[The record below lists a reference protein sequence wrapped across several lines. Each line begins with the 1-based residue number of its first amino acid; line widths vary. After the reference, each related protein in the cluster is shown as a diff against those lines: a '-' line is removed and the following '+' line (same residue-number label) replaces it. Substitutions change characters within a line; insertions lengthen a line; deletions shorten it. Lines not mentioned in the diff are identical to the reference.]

1 MKNLQITSL
10 LKGYTDGT
18 FSINDVVFQC
28 LEMAEALP
36 KEAWIRKLTAEEVA
50 AYVQALEGESP
61 ATKSLY
67 GIPFVIKDNIDLA
80 DIPSTAGCP
89 DFEYLPKQSAHVV
102 EQLIQ
107 AGAIPLGKTN
117 LDQFAT
123 GLVGTRSP
131 YGACPNSFDPAYI
144 SGGSSSGSAV
154 AVAGGCASFSL
165 GTDTAGSGRVPA
177 AFNNLI
183 GLKPSKGL
191 LSCSGVVPACKS
203 LDCVSIFALDA
214 ADAQS
219 VFNVAAHF
227 DATDCY
233 ARELEQAPTLSRGWT
248 FGVPN
253 MEQLKFFGNEEYKAA
268 FEKSVAMLEEAGG
281 TQVEIDFQPF
291 LDAANLLYSGPW
303 VNERYAAVGDFIEAN
318 PDAVLETTRTIILS
332 GLKIPA
338 PDVFESMYK
347 LQAFKRIADTIMGS
361 VDLIVTPTAGTCY
374 TIDEVNADPIQLNT
388 NLGFYTNYMNLL
400 DYAAIAV
407 PTAMTSRLPFG
418 VTLVS
423 FAGHDLKL
431 LQLADHLHQLS
442 QLCVG
447 KTQNQPMPFVP
458 MPFVSMPGRGTV
470 DLAVCGA
477 HLNGYP
483 LHHQLVDEGA
493 IFVESTTTVPEYR
506 MYAFETGGVA
516 KPGLIHDAEK
526 GGEIYLEIYRLT
538 NESFG
543 RFVSQIPSPLGIGK
557 VTLKDGRIVSGFI
570 AEPVVA
576 QIGEEITELGDWRK
590 YID

>member
-1 MKNLQITSL
+1 MTSLQISAL
-10 LKGYTDGT
+10 LEGYRSGALTVA
-18 FSINDVVFQC
+18 SVIEQC
-28 LEMAEALP
+28 AEKAAALP
-36 KEAWIRKLTAEEVA
+36 DEVWIRQLTEAELATYIQV
-50 AYVQALEGESP
+50 LENESP
-61 ATKSLY
+61 ATKPLY
-67 GIPFVIKDNIDLA
+67 GIPFVIKDNIDLSG
-80 DIPSTAGCP
+80 IPTTAGCP
-89 DFEYLPKQSAHVV
+89 DFEYLPEQSAHVV
-102 EQLIQ
+102 AKLIE

-131 YGACPNSFDPAYI
+131 YGACPNSFDPTYI

-154 AVAGGCASFSL
+154 AVAAGCASFSL

-183 GLKPSKGL
+183 GLKPTKGL

-219 VFNVAAHF
+219 VFNVASDF
-227 DATDCY
+227 DPDDCY
-233 ARELEQAPTLSRGWT
+233 ARELAQAPIISKGWT
-248 FGVPN
+248 FGVPKK
-253 MEQLKFFGNEEYKAA
+253 EQLKFFGNADYKAA
-268 FEKSVAMLEEAGG
+268 FAESVELLEKAGG
-281 TQVEIDFQPF
+281 TQVEVDFQPF

-303 VNERYAAVGDFIEAN
+303 VNERYAAVGDFIEAG
-318 PDAVLETTRTIILS
+318 PDKVLETTRNIILS
-332 GLKIPA
+332 GLNIPA
-338 PDVFESMYK
+338 PDVFDAMYK
-347 LQAFKRIADTIMGS
+347 LQAFKRIADAVMGS

-374 TIDEVNADPIQLNT
+374 TIDDVNADPIQLNT

-407 PTAMTSRLPFG
+407 PTALTSKLPFG

-431 LQLADHLHQLS
+431 LQLADRLHQVSGLN
-442 QLCVG
+442 VG
-447 KTQNQPMPFVP
+447 KTQQRPMPFVP
-458 MPFVSMPGRGTV
+458 LKGRGTV

-483 LHHQLVDEGA
+483 LHHQLEQLNA
-493 IFVESTTTVPEYR
+493 AFVESTETAPEYR

-526 GGEIYLEIYRLT
+526 GGGIYLEIYRLT
-538 NESFG
+538 DAAFG
-543 RFVSQIPSPLGIGK
+543 QFVSAIPAPPGIGK
-557 VTLKDGRIVSGFI
+557 VSLADGRVVCGFI
-570 AEPVVA
+570 AEPIVTE
-576 QIGEEITELGDWRK
+576 IGKEITELGDWRK
-590 YID
+590 FATA

>member
-1 MKNLQITSL
+1 MKNLQISSL
-10 LKGYTDGT
+10 LKGYADGAFT
-18 FSINDVVFQC
+18 ISDVVFQC
-28 LEMAEALP
+28 LDVAEKLP
-36 KEAWIRKLTAEEVA
+36 KEVWIRKLTAEEVA
-50 AYVQALEGESP
+50 VYVRALEGESP
-61 ATKSLY
+61 ETKPLY

-131 YGACPNSFDPAYI
+131 YGACPNHFDPDYI

-214 ADAQS
+214 ADAQA
-219 VFNVAAHF
+219 VFKVAAHF
-227 DATDCY
+227 DADDCY
-233 ARELEQAPTLSRGWT
+233 ARELAQAPTLSRGWT
-248 FGVPN
+248 FGVPK

-268 FEKSVAMLEEAGG
+268 FLKSVAMLEKAGG

-332 GLKIPA
+332 GLQIPA
-338 PDVFESMYK
+338 PEVFESMYK
-347 LQAFKRIADTIMGS
+347 LQAFKRMTDRIMNS
-361 VDLIVTPTAGTCY
+361 VDMIVTPTAGTCY

-407 PTAMTSRLPFG
+407 PTALTSSLPFG

-431 LQLADHLHQLS
+431 LQLADRLHQVTGLS
-442 QLCVG
+442 VG
-447 KTQNQPMPFVP
+447 KTQHRPVP
-458 MPFVSMPGRGTV
+458 LVPVLNDGMV
-470 DLAVCGA
+470 DVAVCGA

-483 LHHQLVDEGA
+483 LHHQLTDLKA
-493 IFVESTTTVPEYR
+493 TFVGSAETAPEYR

-516 KPGLIHDAEK
+516 KPGLIRDAEK
-526 GGEIYLEIYRLT
+526 GGGIYLEIYRLSH
-538 NESFG
+538 EAFG
-543 RFVSQIPSPLGIGK
+543 KFVSCIPAPLGMGK
-557 VTLKDGRIVSGFI
+557 VTLKDGRTVAGFI
-570 AEPVVA
+570 AEPMVE
-576 QIGEEITELGDWRK
+576 QIGEEITQLGDWRK
-590 YID
+590 FAGK

>member
-1 MKNLQITSL
+1 MKSLQISAL
-10 LKGYTDGT
+10 LKAYASGEETVESVIE
-18 FSINDVVFQC
+18 FCMKQ
-28 LEMAEALP
+28 AAALAP
-36 KEAWIRKLTAEEVA
+36 EVWIRKLTAAEVA
-50 AYVQALEGESP
+50 TYVDALKGESP
-61 ATKSLY
+61 ATKPLY

-80 DIPSTAGCP
+80 GIPSTAGCP
-89 DFEYLPKQSAHVV
+89 DYTYLPERSAHVV
-102 EQLIQ
+102 EQLMD

-154 AVAGGCASFSL
+154 AVADGCCSFSL

-183 GLKPSKGL
+183 GMKPSKGV

-219 VFNVAAHF
+219 VFKVAGHF
-227 DATDCY
+227 DASDCY
-233 ARELEQAPTLSRGWT
+233 ARELEQAPIIASGWR
-248 FGVPN
+248 FGVPKAA
-253 MEQLKFFGNEEYKAA
+253 QLKFFGNEAYEAA
-268 FEKSVAMLEEAGG
+268 FYKSVQMLEEAGG
-281 TQVEIDFQPF
+281 TRVEIDFQPF

-303 VNERYAAVGDFIEAN
+303 VNERYVAVGAFIEEN
-318 PDAVLETTRTIILS
+318 PDAVLETTRKIILS
-332 GLKIPA
+332 GLDIPA
-338 PDVFESMYK
+338 PKVFEAMYQ
-347 LQAFKRIADTIMGS
+347 LQSYKRVADAVMGS
-361 VDLIVTPTAGTCY
+361 VDVVVTPTAGTCY

-400 DYAAIAV
+400 DYAAVAV
-407 PTAMTSRLPFG
+407 PTAMTGKLPFG

-431 LQLADHLHQLS
+431 LQLADRLHQVS
-442 QLCVG
+442 GMTVG
-447 KTQNQPMPFVP
+447 KSGKEPMPYQPVP
-458 MPFVSMPGRGTV
+458 ARRTV

-483 LHHQLVDEGA
+483 LHHQLEELGA
-493 IFVESTTTVPEYR
+493 SFVEATETAKAYR
-506 MYAFETGGVA
+506 MYAFETGGIA
-516 KPGLIHDAEK
+516 KPGLIRDPEN
-526 GGEIYLEIYRLT
+526 GGRIYVEIYRLT
-538 NESFG
+538 YKAFG
-543 RFVSQIPSPLGIGK
+543 RFVSQIPAPLGIGK
-557 VTLKDGRIVSGFI
+557 VKLKSGGFVSGFI
-570 AEPVVA
+570 AEPEV
-576 QIGEEITELGDWRK
+576 QQMGEEITHLGDWRK
-590 YID
+590 FSV